1 MFISRSVWLSSV
13 VYALNKP
20 LRMLLLFVDNVYFQ
34 RCLTHGEADEG
45 SERLVTFEANKKV
58 MMDTVLKIIRACREE
73 GGDAKENPPFI
84 DSMLLNYVSDKTV
97 S

>member
-1 MFISRSVWLSSV
+1 M
-13 VYALNKP
+13 
-20 LRMLLLFVDNVYFQ
+20 DNVYFQ
-34 RCLTHGEADEG
+34 CRLTHGEPDEG

-58 MMDTVLKIIRACREE
+58 MMDTVMKIIRACQKE

-84 DSMLLNYVSDKTV
+84 NSMLLNYVSDETV

>member
-20 LRMLLLFVDNVYFQ
+20 LRILLLFMDNVYFQ
-34 RCLTHGEADEG
+34 HCLTHGEPDEG
-45 SERLVTFEANKKV
+45 SERLVTFEANKV
-58 MMDTVLKIIRACREE
+58 MMDTVMKIIHACREE

-84 DSMLLNYVSDKTV
+84 DSMLLNYVSDETV

>member
-1 MFISRSVWLSSV
+1 
-13 VYALNKP
+13 
-20 LRMLLLFVDNVYFQ
+20 MLLISHSECCCWFVDNVYFQ
-34 RCLTHGEADEG
+34 HCLTHGEPDEG

-58 MMDTVLKIIRACREE
+58 MMDTVMKIIHACREE

-84 DSMLLNYVSDKTV
+84 DSLLLNYVSDETV

>member
-34 RCLTHGEADEG
+34 RRTHGEPDEG

-58 MMDTVLKIIRACREE
+58 MMDTVMKIICACREE

-84 DSMLLNYVSDKTV
+84 DSLLLNYVSDETV